1 MSKKKRTQLIYEIRS
16 QRNLQRR
23 NIGLEVQ
30 KKKSLIFP
38 CSPRAWHDSWY
49 NLSPK

>member
-23 NIGLEVQ
+23 NTGLKVQ
-30 KKKSLIFP
+30 KKKVSFFLVALELGMI
-38 CSPRAWHDSWY
+38 
-49 NLSPK
+49 LGII